1 MASSGTLLSDLDSNP
16 SSGNDGDLVQ
26 RILADVNGGSSSMSA
41 PPPPMPNHLPAHA
54 NPGYNAGMN
63 SPLPNGGGMGTIAMD
78 SRIPTAHVIGNEHP
92 TSGDFARAMAGTM
105 MQPPM
110 GQMPG
115 NGSPYGGAYP
125 GGGYGGGGGYPQQQQ
140 QQQYMMNQNGSVY
153 EPPRKNIYSRVVE
166 EAKIPFVVAF
176 LFFLF
181 SLPPV
186 RILLAHY
193 LPQLIKPTG
202 EFQMLGLLLVALLA
216 GASFWLLQRVIVPL
230 LAL

>member
-63 SPLPNGGGMGTIAMD
+63 SPLPNGGGMGPIAMD

-92 TSGDFARAMAGTM
+92 TSGDFARAMAGAM
-105 MQPPM
+105 VPPPM
-110 GQMPG
+110 GQMPMS
-115 NGSPYGGAYP
+115 GSPYSGGM
-125 GGGYGGGGGYPQQQQ
+125 GYGGSGGYT
-140 QQQYMMNQNGSVY
+140 QQQYMMNQNAY
-153 EPPRKNIYSRVVE
+153 EPPRKNIYSYVIE

-202 EFQMLGLLLVALLA
+202 EFQMLGLLLVAFLA